1 MDGMGNKALR
11 FIIPAALFILV
22 ILFLF
27 PMVLALINAFKPLG
41 EILGNTLGLP
51 KSFYVDNFVYMFEKM
66 NYTRAFFN
74 TLTVTAISVVLV
86 VLLGS
91 MCAYKLSRTND
102 KKSWIIMM
110 LFFSSM
116 IIPFQ
121 TIMIPLAKVAKGLH
135 LVDSLPGLILMVLP
149 LFSPFA
155 IFMFHGF
162 VKTIP
167 TDMDEAAKID
177 GCSQFG
183 TFFKIIFPML
193 KPVTGSVVVLNALW
207 LWNDFALP
215 LVMLQSAK
223 NKTVTITIYTLFS
236 SVQWNYHYALA
247 GLVLSA
253 LPIILFFIF
262 MQRYIIKGVIT
273 GAVKG

>member
-1 MDGMGNKALR
+1 MERIKGKAAKL
-11 FIIPAALFILV
+11 ILFAVLFTLV
-22 ILFLF
+22 IIFLF
-27 PMVLALINAFKPLG
+27 PMYLALMNSFKPLG
-41 EILGNTLGLP
+41 EILSNTLGFP
-51 KSFYVDNFVYMFEKM
+51 KSFYKDNFVYMFEKM
-66 NYTRAFFN
+66 NYLRAFFN
-74 TLTVTAISVVLV
+74 SLIVTSITVILV
-86 VLLGS
+86 VVLGS

-110 LFFSSM
+110 FFFSSM

-121 TIMIPLAKVAKGLH
+121 TIMIPLAKVAKFLH
-135 LVDSLPGLILMVLP
+135 LVDSLPGLIIIAVP

-167 TDMDEAAKID
+167 LEMDESAKID
-177 GCSQFG
+177 GCTQIG
-183 TFFKIIFPML
+183 TYFRIIFPLL
-193 KPVTGSVVVLNALW
+193 KPVTSSVIVLNALW

-215 LVMLQSAK
+215 IVMLQSAR
-223 NKTVTITIYTLFS
+223 NKTVTITIYTMFS

-253 LPIILFFIF
+253 LPIILFFTF
-262 MQRYIIKGVIT
+262 MQKYIIKGVIA

>member
-1 MDGMGNKALR
+1 MDGKRSKVAKP
-11 FIIPAALFILV
+11 IILAVLFILV
-22 ILFLF
+22 IIFMF
-27 PMVLALINAFKPLG
+27 PMYLALINAFKPLG
-41 EILGNTLGLP
+41 EILSNTLGLP
-51 KSFYVDNFVYMFEKM
+51 KSLYMDNFVYMFEKM
-66 NYTRAFFN
+66 NYIRAFFN
-74 TLTVTAISVVLV
+74 TLMVVFISVVLV
-86 VLLGS
+86 VVLGS

-121 TIMIPLAKVAKGLH
+121 TIMIPLAKVAKWLQ
-135 LVDSLPGLILMVLP
+135 LVDSLPGLILMVIP

-167 TDMDEAAKID
+167 KDMDEAAEID

-183 TFFKIIFPML
+183 IFFKIIFPML
-193 KPVTGSVVVLNALW
+193 KPVTGSVIVLNALW
-207 LWNDFALP
+207 IWNDFALP
-215 LVMLQSAK
+215 IVMLQSAK

-262 MQRYIIKGVIT
+262 MQRYIIKGVVA

>member
-1 MDGMGNKALR
+1 MERTDNK
-11 FIIPAALFILV
+11 FVKSFILL
-22 ILFLF
+22 ILLILVLIFLF
-27 PMVLALINAFKPLG
+27 PIYLAVINAFKPLG
-41 EILGNTLGLP
+41 EILSNTLGLP
-51 KSFYVDNFVYMFEKM
+51 KTFYIDNFTYMFEKM
-66 NYTRAFFN
+66 NYVKAFFN
-74 TLTVTAISVVLV
+74 TLTVTFISVILIV
-86 VLLGS
+86 VLGS

-121 TIMIPLAKVAKGLH
+121 TIMIPLAKVAKWLQ
-135 LVDSLPGLILMVLP
+135 LVDSIPGLILMVFP

-162 VKTIP
+162 VKAIP
-167 TDMDEAAKID
+167 MDMDEAAKID

-193 KPVTGSVVVLNALW
+193 KPVTGSVIVLNALW

-215 LVMLQSAK
+215 IVMLQSEK

-253 LPIILFFIF
+253 LPIIIFFIF
-262 MQRYIIKGVIT
+262 MQRYIIKGVIA